1 MKYLLGQGSVW
12 TQLLENNLF
21 WGHFQIRSEG
31 LWAERYKYL
40 IGTCQSTTYCNLV
53 ASSEVFV
60 RAVLWGQLFG
70 NKISEADF
78 RIVRGSPWAERYI
91 SFFWTYLSITYNNF
105 VATGEGLARAMFPV
119 GNFLWVLLEELVTA
133 FWVGSCWPVFG
144 IHQTAYYFILW
155 LMLEEFINLM
165 ISQFV
170 YWTLWYFSTTSTFQ
184 SLQLQVPT
192 FHFKQIESSG
202 ASKLLSSSVRLRMD
216 IYTRSYGCCTCV
228 KWNNSRP

>member
-60 RAVLWGQLFG
+60 RAVLWGQLFS

-78 RIVRGSPWAERYI
+78 WIVHGSPWAERYI
-91 SFFWTYLSITYNNF
+91 SFFWTYWSITYNNF
-105 VATGEGLARAMFPV
+105 VATGDTLSKFSKRWTSKTYIRA
-119 GNFLWVLLEELVTA
+119 WA
-133 FWVGSCWPVFG
+133 DGSS
-144 IHQTAYYFILW
+144 IHQ
-155 LMLEEFINLM
+155 
-165 ISQFV
+165 V
-170 YWTLWYFSTTSTFQ
+170 C
-184 SLQLQVPT
+184 
-192 FHFKQIESSG
+192 G
-202 ASKLLSSSVRLRMD
+202 ARDDPSAPPL
-216 IYTRSYGCCTCV
+216 T
-228 KWNNSRP
+228 